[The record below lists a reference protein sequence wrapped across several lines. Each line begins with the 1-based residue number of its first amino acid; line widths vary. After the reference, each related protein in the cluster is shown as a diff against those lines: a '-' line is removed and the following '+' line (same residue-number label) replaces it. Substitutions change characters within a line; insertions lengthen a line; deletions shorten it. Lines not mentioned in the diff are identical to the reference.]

1 MYIFAMIQN
10 CILQVSGQE
19 VQMADLG
26 KEQVL
31 GSSQEVSRLFGSTG
45 YLQCPK
51 KVTYRML
58 LRLSYQ
64 YPAPLV
70 SGNCCFWSFL
80 TKTKQDQALPSHVH
94 GKICPHSTQFW
105 L

>member
-1 MYIFAMIQN
+1 MKMYIFAMIH

-31 GSSQEVSRLFGSTG
+31 GSSQEVGRLFGSTG
-45 YLQCPK
+45 YLQRPK

-64 YPAPLV
+64 
-70 SGNCCFWSFL
+70 
-80 TKTKQDQALPSHVH
+80 
-94 GKICPHSTQFW
+94 
-105 L
+105 

>member
-31 GSSQEVSRLFGSTG
+31 GSSQEVSRLFGVTSH
-45 YLQCPK
+45 LVLK
-51 KVTYRML
+51 KNYFKNAA
-58 LRLSYQ
+58 RLNNQ
-64 YPAPLV
+64 
-70 SGNCCFWSFL
+70 
-80 TKTKQDQALPSHVH
+80 
-94 GKICPHSTQFW
+94 
-105 L
+105 

>member
-1 MYIFAMIQN
+1 MKMYIFAMIQN
-10 CILQVSGQE
+10 GILQVSGQE

-31 GSSQEVSRLFGSTG
+31 GSSQEVGRLFGSTG

-51 KVTYRML
+51 KTHRML

-64 YPAPLV
+64 
-70 SGNCCFWSFL
+70 
-80 TKTKQDQALPSHVH
+80 
-94 GKICPHSTQFW
+94 
-105 L
+105 